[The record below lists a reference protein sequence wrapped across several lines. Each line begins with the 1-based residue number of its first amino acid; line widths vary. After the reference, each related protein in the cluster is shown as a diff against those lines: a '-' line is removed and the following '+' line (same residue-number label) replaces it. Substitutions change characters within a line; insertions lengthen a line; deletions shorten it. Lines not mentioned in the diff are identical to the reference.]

1 MDTFLHCQMYESEF
15 GSSTSCA
22 VRLDHDGKIEDFVD
36 SSTRETNYVWDI
48 NFPCRDE
55 LIGKSFD
62 AVEELFD
69 DACTMEEGSYRSPYW
84 GTDEISKE
92 DFMMYKF
99 DSLVKDIEWFKNGNN
114 LSKYFLK
121 EYKQAIPELKEF
133 YDEKTLGNLEKI
145 VTGLKVRDEMWK
157 VKKAKSLKEKGTEDK
172 LEEKAEIITFGDRS
186 YRTRGTSREEHKKLV
201 AENHYKNLRKYY
213 GKDLDK

>member
-15 GSSTSCA
+15 GSGTSCA
-22 VRLDHDGKIEDFVD
+22 VRLDDDGKIKDFVD

-99 DSLVKDIEWFKNGNN
+99 DSLVKDIEWFKNGND

-172 LEEKAEIITFGDRS
+172 LEEKAEIITFGDES
-186 YRTRGTSREEHKKLV
+186 YLAGGTYREKCKQLD
-201 AENHYKNLRKYY
+201 AKNHYKNLRKYY

>member
-1 MDTFLHCQMYESEF
+1 
-15 GSSTSCA
+15 
-22 VRLDHDGKIEDFVD
+22 
-36 SSTRETNYVWDI
+36 
-48 NFPCRDE
+48 
-55 LIGKSFD
+55 
-62 AVEELFD
+62 
-69 DACTMEEGSYRSPYW
+69 
-84 GTDEISKE
+84 
-92 DFMMYKF
+92 MMYKF

-186 YRTRGTSREEHKKLV
+186 YRTRGTSRKEHERLV

>member
-22 VRLDHDGKIEDFVD
+22 VRLDDDGKIKDFVD
-36 SSTRETNYVWDI
+36 SSTHETNYVWDI
-48 NFPCRDE
+48 NFPRKDE

-62 AVEELFD
+62 AVEKLFD
-69 DACTMEEGSYRSPYW
+69 DACTMKEGSYRSPYW

-99 DSLVKDIEWFKNGNN
+99 DSLVRDIEFFKYGNDV
-114 LSKYFLK
+114 SKYFLK

-133 YDEKTLGNLEKI
+133 YDEKTLNNLEKI

-157 VKKAKSLKEKGTEDK
+157 VKKAKALKEKKEKKEKGTEDK
-172 LEEKAEIITFGDRS
+172 LEKKNRVI
-186 YRTRGTSREEHKKLV
+186 TRGDNRIRGSREEHKQLV
-201 AENHYKNLRKYY
+201 AANHYKNLRKYY
-213 GKDLDK
+213 DKD